1 MLTLPTW
8 AVAYLSIG
16 LSFALL
22 CTASP
27 TRLRRNWQPRWGQP
41 SYARCTVLVAAVV
54 LLWPVL
60 WVREVK
66 RGRIKSEL

>member
-1 MLTLPTW
+1 MLSLPLWLTL
-8 AVAYLSIG
+8 YLSIG

-41 SYARCTVLVAAVV
+41 SYARCAMLVAAIV

-60 WVREVK
+60 VVVGVRRK
-66 RGRIKSEL
+66 

>member
-8 AVAYLSIG
+8 AALYLSIG
-16 LSFALL
+16 LSLALL
-22 CTASP
+22 CTASSA
-27 TRLRRNWQPRWGQP
+27 RLRRNWQPRWGRP

-60 WVREVK
+60 VAMGMR
-66 RGRIKSEL
+66 RGRVIPD